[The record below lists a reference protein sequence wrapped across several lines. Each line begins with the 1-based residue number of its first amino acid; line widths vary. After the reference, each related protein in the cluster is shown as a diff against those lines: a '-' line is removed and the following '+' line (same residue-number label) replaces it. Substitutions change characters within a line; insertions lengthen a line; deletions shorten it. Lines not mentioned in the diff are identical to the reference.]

1 MTKRFDADSSEM
13 GHSNGEIWNDGRGS
27 TEETAL
33 GLFEHE
39 CKPPNPPKW
48 AGWGETIR
56 NMSMMAQKDAS
67 EMLATIR
74 TFTHRLIAFLLHQR
88 PA

>member
-1 MTKRFDADSSEM
+1 
-13 GHSNGEIWNDGRGS
+13 
-27 TEETAL
+27 
-33 GLFEHE
+33 
-39 CKPPNPPKW
+39 
-48 AGWGETIR
+48 
-56 NMSMMAQKDAS
+56 MMAQKDAS